1 MALYGNITIT
11 INMIDN
17 NMVSSKAVIAKII
30 ADLDLKEDEIRISDV
45 REYIGEAME
54 KIGAVQQLEHKV
66 VNLKVENYQAK
77 LPCDLYRLNQVAFS
91 FENGCGWLPMRKV
104 TNSFGVYKKCGECNP
119 KMLIKDNALIPL
131 VKNIFNV
138 NTDKEAI
145 DILNEDVN
153 VKQTL
158 SALVNQYTI
167 PSNNGRLIIGNP
179 ATFNTSLQY
188 STKPGYITVNVPCG
202 WLKISYH
209 AIITDEDSMPM
220 IPDIPS
226 YFEAIFWYVAMKM
239 SYPKYLKGQLNQNI
253 YYDMRNSWNFY
264 RRQAYAE
271 AMMPTVDELKS
282 IQNTWDRLYP
292 ENDEHCTFFEH
303 LGDEQII
310 YNWNN

>member
-1 MALYGNITIT
+1 
-11 INMIDN
+11 MIDN
-17 NMVSSKAVIAKII
+17 KLISSKAVLAKII
-30 ADLDLKEDEIRISDV
+30 ADLDLKEDEIRITDV
-45 REYIGEAME
+45 REWIGEAME

-66 VNLKVENYQAK
+66 ANIQVVDYQAK

-138 NTDKEAI
+138 NTDKEAV

-209 AIITDEDSMPM
+209 ATITDEDSMPM

>member
-1 MALYGNITIT
+1 
-11 INMIDN
+11 MIDN
-17 NMVSSKAVIAKII
+17 KLISSKAVLAKII
-30 ADLDLKEDEIRISDV
+30 ADLDLKEDEIRITDV
-45 REYIGEAME
+45 REWIGEAME

-66 VNLKVENYQAK
+66 ANIQVVDYQAK

-220 IPDIPS
+220 IPDLES
-226 YFEAIFWYVAMKM
+226 YKEAIYWYVTMKLM
-239 SYPKYLKGQLNQNI
+239 YPKKLKGQISQGD
-253 YYDMRNSWNFY
+253 YYDIRNSYNFY
-264 RRQAYAE
+264 RKQAYAE
-271 AMMPTVDELKS
+271 AMMPTVDDLENVK
-282 IQNTWDRLYP
+282 NTWHKLYP
-292 ENDEHCTFFEH
+292 EMNDHDTFFSTSGE
-303 LGDEQII
+303 EQIL
-310 YNWNN
+310 YNQDSALRLI

>member
-1 MALYGNITIT
+1 
-11 INMIDN
+11 MIDN
-17 NMVSSKAVIAKII
+17 KLISSKAVLAKII
-30 ADLDLKEDEIRISDV
+30 ADLDLKEDEIRITDV
-45 REYIGEAME
+45 REWIGEAME

-66 VNLKVENYQAK
+66 ANIQVVDYQAK